1 MRAHEAKTRALAM
14 PYKDSDPSQQKSR
27 KCVFRRFLNRH
38 QKKLFYSLFQSRQK
52 YYESSKTEYS
62 DSTSFINRL
71 TPLNFFLGSWNFFEG
86 LKGGFPKK
94 ISTFFKRRQV
104 ASIRPNVCWS
114 VGRSVGRSVCRIFF
128 FKSKESNLITWFF
141 CGRLSLLGLKTS

>member
-1 MRAHEAKTRALAM
+1 MTISQKLMELSKLLSAKPIFRKFLNFFFQTWHGHSLVISQDIE
-14 PYKDSDPSQQKSR
+14 PYKDSDLSQQKSR

-38 QKKLFYSLFQSRQK
+38 QKKLFYSLFQNRQK

-86 LKGGFPKK
+86 LKGGFPQK
-94 ISTFFKRRQV
+94 ISTFF
-104 ASIRPNVCWS
+104 C
-114 VGRSVGRSVCRIFF
+114 
-128 FKSKESNLITWFF
+128 F
-141 CGRLSLLGLKTS
+141 CLTTID